1 MIKQYYNRQAPVASN
16 RYPVAF
22 LSITIPPEGLDVNLE
37 PNKTSVML
45 TNQDEL
51 MTVLTKL
58 LDEFYSEENNTLPSC
73 DVALENRIVASDKL
87 GDITNTC
94 SMNGEIRTKTSGDA
108 RVKNN
113 QQGMDIQLDSNV
125 VHDNMQNKEQDIDNN
140 HSKLA
145 NIFGTTGIRIP
156 TSTSSKEKDLLL
168 EESSCHEPTSQSN
181 QGKEALKSS
190 IQSTENAESVD
201 DVPVLC
207 LFSPLKK
214 NSGILNNKDSFQS
227 HILPSKALCE
237 SLSDKTLAEMN
248 ESVYNIDKTLVNSF
262 KEIPGNTA
270 ENGGIEV
277 AERNS
282 VLNNANGN
290 KSVPFAKTT
299 HSENGP
305 DVANKETLLEK
316 QQELSGNKSLT
327 SAAANSPSER
337 NLFSLSLDDLFE
349 DSDLDTTGPLNDVF
363 SAKKSTQQNLT
374 LALSKEK
381 TTCGEEISKGHT
393 FGGTKVQYTDKQWSM
408 GGGIVDKQGNTV
420 QVKIISNIP

>member
-1 MIKQYYNRQAPVASN
+1 MIKQYYNRQVPVASN

-58 LDEFYSEENNTLPSC
+58 LDEFYSEENNTLSSC
-73 DVALENRIVASDKL
+73 DVALENRIVATDKL

-94 SMNGEIRTKTSGDA
+94 GMNGEIRTKTSGDA

-145 NIFGTTGIRIP
+145 NIFGTTGNRIP

-207 LFSPLKK
+207 LFSPLQK

-248 ESVYNIDKTLVNSF
+248 ESVNNIDKTLVNSF

-277 AERNS
+277 AVRNS

-290 KSVPFAKTT
+290 KSVLFAKTT
-299 HSENGP
+299 PSENGP
-305 DVANKETLLEK
+305 DAANKEKLLEK

-327 SAAANSPSER
+327 SAAASSPSER

-374 LALSKEK
+374 LTLNKER
-381 TTCGEEISKGHT
+381 TTCGEEISKGHS
-393 FGGTKVQYTDKQWSM
+393 FEGTKLQCTDKQWSM
-408 GGGIVDKQGNTV
+408 GGGIVNKQGNPV
-420 QVKIISNIP
+420 QVKIVSNIP